1 MVDKIVELENNNSY
15 VILEESILSNTK
27 YYFGLRLNEKE
38 EPTNNYLFFEEYK
51 EGNDVNELTLNNVFP
66 QTKEKGILNDY
77 FEFSVETK
85 IDKAKEVNY
94 EISISKNTDKCTVN
108 DQDIKV
114 YLEKEKH
121 HGIIYKMGNRDFH
134 DEVIKK
140 LNNKYNVSCFE
151 ENIEKIGEYTIKDK
165 KDIIYHCYYIGINDK
180 MVDDEYVSFD
190 KKDVIRLDFEH
201 IDRQII
207 FRILLREFF
216 DVVVEKN
223 NQKVQVILCIQILC
237 FQQVNLAF
245 IYMEFVLLLELFVL
259 LWY

>member
-1 MVDKIVELENNNSY
+1 MKYIPIVTAIAVIGLLFLIFNNIITTYNYKKRAIYNLIFGLVLTLIFATSYILDYFVFKKVLDKIIYFSFILVSVFYTSFLCSKYFRKGKMLRQNISGRVKTVLDKKEYLYIVYAHEN
-15 VILEESILSNTK
+15 E
-27 YYFGLRLNEKE
+27 
-38 EPTNNYLFFEEYK
+38 
-51 EGNDVNELTLNNVFP
+51 
-66 QTKEKGILNDY
+66 
-77 FEFSVETK
+77 
-85 IDKAKEVNY
+85 
-94 EISISKNTDKCTVN
+94 
-108 DQDIKV
+108 V

-121 HGIIYKMGNRDFH
+121 HGIVYKMDNRDFH

-180 MVDDEYVSFD
+180 MVNDEYVSFD

-223 NQKVQVILCIQILC
+223 N
-237 FQQVNLAF
+237 
-245 IYMEFVLLLELFVL
+245 
-259 LWY
+259 